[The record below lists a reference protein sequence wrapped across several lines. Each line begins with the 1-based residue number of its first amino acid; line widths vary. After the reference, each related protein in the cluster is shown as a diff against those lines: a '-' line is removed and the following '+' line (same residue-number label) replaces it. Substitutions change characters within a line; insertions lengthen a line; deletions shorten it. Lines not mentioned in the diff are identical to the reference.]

1 MNFKSQY
8 NYPYQN
14 SENWLERAEA
24 VIPLGTQT
32 FSKSRTQFPVG
43 ASPLFAKSANGC
55 RVWDIDD
62 NEYIDFI
69 SGLASI
75 ILGYCDPEID
85 HAVRNQLEKGVIY
98 SLPHTL
104 EAEVAEIIVEMVP
117 CAERVRFGKNG
128 SDATSGAIR
137 VARAATGRDHVA
149 VCGYHGWQDWY
160 IGSTSRNKGVPDAIQ
175 KLTHIFSYNNIESLQ
190 EVLQKHPGEFAAV
203 ILEPMAIFE
212 PKDNF
217 LQEVSELTHSHG
229 ALLIFDEIVSGFRFS
244 NGGAQEL
251 FGVIPD
257 LCSLGKGIANGFP
270 LSAVTGKDQYMR
282 EMEDVFFSF
291 TMGGETLSLAAAKA
305 VLTKIKQKK
314 VVNSLIEV
322 GANIKKEVIKL
333 INKHELNDWL
343 EIVGHP
349 SWTCL
354 LFKDYDNILGMD
366 IKTLF
371 MQECLARGILT
382 LGSHVLNYAHGKEES
397 EKLYSVYNEVFPIMA
412 LAIGKRDIHTYLNCE
427 PLKPLFNVR
436 K

>member
-1 MNFKSQY
+1 M
-8 NYPYQN
+8 
-14 SENWLERAEA
+14 
-24 VIPLGTQT
+24 
-32 FSKSRTQFPVG
+32 
-43 ASPLFAKSANGC
+43 
-55 RVWDIDD
+55 
-62 NEYIDFI
+62 
-69 SGLASI
+69 
-75 ILGYCDPEID
+75 
-85 HAVRNQLEKGVIY
+85 
-98 SLPHTL
+98 
-104 EAEVAEIIVEMVP
+104 
-117 CAERVRFGKNG
+117 
-128 SDATSGAIR
+128 
-137 VARAATGRDHVA
+137 
-149 VCGYHGWQDWY
+149 
-160 IGSTSRNKGVPDAIQ
+160 PDAIQ